1 VDAVSMSLDLR
12 LLKVFDARTVKE
24 LVEVLLQE

>member
-1 VDAVSMSLDLR
+1 MDAVSMSLDLR
-12 LLKVFDARTVKE
+12 LLKVFDARMVKE

>member
-1 VDAVSMSLDLR
+1 MDAVLMSLDLR